1 MMADPPVTRGT
12 LPLTRLVVLA
22 VVVLVG
28 LVLFLALSRT
38 TPVVV
43 EPVGVEVRP

>member
-1 MMADPPVTRGT
+1 MADTPVTRGT

-22 VVVLVG
+22 VAVLVG
-28 LVLFLALSRT
+28 LILFLVLSRT

-43 EPVGVEVRP
+43 EPVGVEARP